1 MCVYELFVQVKSPEA
16 EYMLQG
22 LPEFRHFSTC
32 NTCKIKDRLTVEFY
46 YSSIYL
52 YPDEIYFV
60 EHPNSTRKQIVL
72 LRETI

>member
-32 NTCKIKDRLTVEFY
+32 NKCKIKDRLTVEFY
-46 YSSIYL
+46 YSSIYFYSCEKSIL
-52 YPDEIYFV
+52 FNIQTQLITFP
-60 EHPNSTRKQIVL
+60 S
-72 LRETI
+72 